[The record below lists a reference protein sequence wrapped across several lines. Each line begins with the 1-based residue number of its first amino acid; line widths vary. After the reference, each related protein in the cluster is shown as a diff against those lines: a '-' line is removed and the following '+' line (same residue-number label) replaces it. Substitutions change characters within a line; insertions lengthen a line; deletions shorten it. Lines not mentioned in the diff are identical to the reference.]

1 MVPESQL
8 SVGPILNDF
17 GLHCRISRIE
27 SVPVDA
33 ANSHLSMLYFY
44 GLDDQGHD
52 KIVRIWF
59 YSSRMLQ
66 EQELN
71 DIRLNFPHIPIV

>member
-1 MVPESQL
+1 MG
-8 SVGPILNDF
+8 SVSSIFRIRNLNPPVDED
-17 GLHCRISRIE
+17 RISRIE

-59 YSSRMLQ
+59 YSSRMFR

-71 DIRLNFPHIPIV
+71 YIRLNFPHIPIV